1 LEAVGRRAIF
11 ASPGSGSPDSY
22 RRLLETAGQL
32 EGIVYLWQPTA
43 DMEAASSGINDFGLS
58 RLTDLSQAIA
68 ALESTPKLWL
78 VTRGATSAG
87 SAKLNSPF
95 ATALQGLGRCLFLE
109 HPKCKGGLI
118 DLDDFEGEDLANRV
132 RDELLEPK
140 GEDCVV
146 WRDNQRYVSRLE
158 AYRPAESPPAR
169 LSDDGAYVI
178 TGGLGA
184 LGLQVARFLA
194 ELGAGCLVLM
204 SRRGPSEEALNALRS
219 LKESGC
225 RVLFVQG
232 DVTNKADVAALLET
246 IDANSF
252 KLKGVV
258 HAAGVNEQ
266 CSLAELKEPQLIST
280 LAPKIVGAL
289 NLHQLTETLPLDFFI
304 CFSSISAVWGS
315 ARQAHYAAANA
326 FLDGFVE
333 YRRGRGLPGLA
344 INWGPWAGDGMSM
357 LDGSSRVVD
366 GGLRLLR
373 PELALS
379 TLGQLMASRESRVTV
394 VDVDWT
400 RLKNLY
406 EVHGRQPLFDN
417 FGGQTTPVVGIAHA
431 PLVDE
436 LRAIAPSERFERLAR
451 PVQSLVAD
459 VLRLDGDQ
467 VVERE
472 VGFFDMGV
480 DSLMAVQIHDR
491 IQQLVGRELPPSL
504 CFNYPTIAALVEHLL
519 QQLFPE
525 SETDESD
532 SRILT
537 DVRPVPRSP
546 IDECRV
552 EELLDEQIAALI
564 DEEMKALNLE

>member
-1 LEAVGRRAIF
+1 
-11 ASPGSGSPDSY
+11 
-22 RRLLETAGQL
+22 
-32 EGIVYLWQPTA
+32 
-43 DMEAASSGINDFGLS
+43 
-58 RLTDLSQAIA
+58 
-68 ALESTPKLWL
+68 
-78 VTRGATSAG
+78 
-87 SAKLNSPF
+87 
-95 ATALQGLGRCLFLE
+95 
-109 HPKCKGGLI
+109 LI
-118 DLDDFEGEDLANRV
+118 DLDDFKGEDLANSV
-132 RDELLEPK
+132 RDELLDPK

-158 AYRPAESPPAR
+158 AYRLAESPPIR

-178 TGGLGA
+178 TGGFGA

-194 ELGAGCLVLM
+194 ELGAACVVLM
-204 SRRGPSEEALNALRS
+204 GRSGPSDQALNALRR
-219 LKESGC
+219 LEERGC

-232 DVTNKADVAALLET
+232 DVTNKADVAALRDT
-246 IDANSF
+246 VAANSF

-266 CSLAELKEPQLIST
+266 CSIAELKQPQLMST

-289 NLHQLTETLPLDFFI
+289 NLHQLTETLHLDFFI

-333 YRRGRGLPGLA
+333 YRRGRGLPGLS
-344 INWGPWAGDGMSM
+344 INWGPWAGDGMST
-357 LDGSSRVVD
+357 LDGGSRIAD

-379 TLGQLMASRESRVTV
+379 TLGQLMASRESRFAV

-417 FGGQTTPVVGIAHA
+417 FGGQKTPVVGINQS
-431 PLVDE
+431 PLVDD
-436 LRAIAPSERFERLAR
+436 LRAMAPSERFERLAR

-459 VLRLDGDQ
+459 VLRLDGNH

-480 DSLMAVQIHDR
+480 DSLMAVQINER
-491 IQQLVGRELPPSL
+491 IQQLVGREFPPSL
-504 CFNYPTIAALVEHLL
+504 CFDYPTIIALVEHLL

-537 DVRPVPRSP
+537 DVRPVPRSL

-552 EELLDEQIAALI
+552 EDLPDEQIAALI